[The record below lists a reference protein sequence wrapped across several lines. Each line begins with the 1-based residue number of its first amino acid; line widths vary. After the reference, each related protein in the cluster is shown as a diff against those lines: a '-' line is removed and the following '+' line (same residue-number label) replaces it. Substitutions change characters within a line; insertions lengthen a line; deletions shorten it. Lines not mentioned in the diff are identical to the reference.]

1 MDEEDF
7 LLLDDEE
14 DEETSPPKSKSG
26 SVKTE
31 KSSPVNIISN
41 ISKTV
46 GEGFS
51 QIPLKIKQSSDMKKL
66 LEERKNKIIPFAK
79 SADSILDA
87 DLVADGTYE
96 IEWGINGM
104 DCADC
109 AMKAKIAVNRL
120 PGVHNVK
127 VSVTEGNVRFDLD
140 LSKGKVS
147 RANSVL
153 ESLGHNPMI
162 TWQTVSGMTPTMV
175 ANNLG
180 IDRQV
185 LRTVLLEVPGMIN
198 VRFEDGKIEFQKITF
213 TSMKL
218 KELSDERLQQLFGQD
233 FKLQKSTISKLR
245 PDQVQLL
252 SAVMIIPVLLGVIA
266 IGQLDYI
273 PDFAALLLSLIGISF
288 AGFPMFRSAIASIQN
303 MFLGFQV
310 LTSLAVIGAMLMQ
323 EYPEALIV
331 TGLVAFAS
339 HLEESALV
347 RARNAMQGGL
357 DRLPR
362 LARLSSS
369 TQVSC
374 CNDDSCSSNVQ
385 KEPEACCDDDSCS
398 SNVQKEPEACCADD
412 SCSSNVKKESEACCD
427 DDSCDSNVEKTDS
440 EDDWLPIE
448 ALEIGDIVE
457 IRSGEVV
464 PVDGIIIEGSGAID
478 RAPLTGEPIPVS
490 IAKGDFVEAGLVLV
504 RGPIIVSCEASGETT
519 RLASL
524 IDLVRRYR
532 EQPTRTQTTIERFT
546 AFWVPFVLFGSL
558 LYGILTK
565 DFVTTLVLWV
575 VSCPCSLLLAAP
587 VPHATALSSASAS
600 GLVARGGDVLESA
613 ASIELAL
620 LDKTGTLT
628 TGHPKIGEFICTD
641 KHKEADILAIVSAL
655 EKRSNHPY
663 AKAIISLA
671 EESGIKPKKVTGI
684 SDGDAGVSG
693 KLSGKEIIFGRA
705 DWLLSQGV
713 EITEDIQKVLDSS
726 RKRGHGVSVLSL
738 SGKSVAAFSFIHD
751 DARDGVKE
759 MVHALQEQGI
769 IVEILSGD
777 EQSSVESFA
786 TQLGIDPS
794 ICRGNVDPEG
804 KAQWVEERSKARSTL
819 MAGDGFNDAGALAAA
834 NIGVAVGS
842 GDQVNLEAADV
853 LIPGDDPRAIV
864 RLLELA
870 KRTRMVV
877 NVNIAISVVVTLIL
891 VLTTLAGVNTS
902 IAAGI
907 AIHEASVFLIIIN
920 GMFVSSNN
928 TRRTTVLVDL
938 MKDLVNDL
946 KEAFSVLLG
955 ASNTTA

>member
-1 MDEEDF
+1 MDEEEF

-14 DEETSPPKSKSG
+14 EVNTPSK
-26 SVKTE
+26 E
-31 KSSPVNIISN
+31 KFKMIKNGDSSWQKVGNAISN
-41 ISKTV
+41 IP
-46 GEGFS
+46 FN
-51 QIPLKIKQSSDMKKL
+51 IKESSDMKESIRNNIDNL
-66 LEERKNKIIPFAK
+66 IPFAK
-79 SADSILDA
+79 SANLVLDA
-87 DLVADGTYE
+87 DLAVDGTYD
-96 IEWGINGM
+96 IEWNINGM
-104 DCADC
+104 DCTDC
-109 AMKAKIAVNRL
+109 AMKAKRAVNRL
-120 PGVHNVK
+120 PGVNSVNM
-127 VSVTEGNVRFDLD
+127 SVTEGTVTLNLD
-140 LSKGKVS
+140 LARGNVS
-147 RANSVL
+147 RANLVL
-153 ESLGHNPMI
+153 QNLGHNPI
-162 TWQTVSGMTPTMV
+162 IPWQSVSGITPTR
-175 ANNLG
+175 AASNLG
-180 IDRQV
+180 IERKV
-185 LRTVLLEVPGMIN
+185 LRNTLLEVPGIIN
-198 VRFEDGKIEFQKITF
+198 VRFEEGKIEFQRINFSSLK
-213 TSMKL
+213 MK
-218 KELSDERLQQLFGQD
+218 EISDERLQQLLGNNLKFQT
-233 FKLQKSTISKLR
+233 STTSKLR
-245 PDQVQLL
+245 TDQVQLL
-252 SAVMIIPVLLGVIA
+252 SAVFTIPLLMGVIA
-266 IGQLDYI
+266 INQLDYV
-273 PDFAALLLSLIGISF
+273 PNVFALLLSLIGIAF
-288 AGFPMFRSAIASIQN
+288 AGLPMFKAAVASIQN
-303 MFLGFQV
+303 KFLGFQV

-323 EYPEALIV
+323 HYTEALVV

-369 TQVSC
+369 
-374 CNDDSCSSNVQ
+374 
-385 KEPEACCDDDSCS
+385 
-398 SNVQKEPEACCADD
+398 ADA
-412 SCSSNVKKESEACCD
+412 SCCD
-427 DDSCDSNVEKTDS
+427 DDSCDSEVEENDS
-440 EDDWLPIE
+440 EEEWIPIE
-448 ALEIGDIVE
+448 ALNLGDIVE
-457 IRSGEVV
+457 IRSGEII
-464 PVDGIIIEGSGAID
+464 PVDGVIIEGSGAID
-478 RAPLTGEPIPVS
+478 RAPLTGEPIPIS
-490 IAKGDFVEAGLVLV
+490 ITKGDFVEAGLVLV
-504 RGPIIVSCEASGETT
+504 RGPIIVSCKASGDQT

-532 EQPTRTQTTIERFT
+532 EKPTKTQTTIERFT
-546 AFWVPFVLFGSL
+546 SIWVPFVLVFSL

-565 DFVTTLVLWV
+565 DFNLTLVLWV

-641 KHKEADILAIVSAL
+641 KHKEADILGIVSAL
-655 EKRSNHPY
+655 EQRSNHPY

-671 EESGIKPKKVTGI
+671 AESDAKPKKVTGI
-684 SDGDAGVSG
+684 NDGDAGVSG

-705 DWLLSQGV
+705 DWLISQGI

-726 RKRGHGVSVLSL
+726 RKKGHGVSVLSL

-751 DARDGVKE
+751 DARSGAKE
-759 MVHALQEQGI
+759 MIQALQEQGI

-786 TQLGIDPS
+786 TQIGIDPS

-870 KRTRMVV
+870 RRTKMIV
-877 NVNIAISVVVTLIL
+877 NINIAISVIVTLLL
-891 VLTTLAGVNTS
+891 VLATITGGNSS
-902 IAAGI
+902 IAIGI

-920 GMFVSSNN
+920 GMFVTDNN
-928 TRRTTVLVDL
+928 TRRITVLFDL
-938 MKDLVNDL
+938 MKGLADDL
-946 KEAFSVLLG
+946 KEAFVVLFRG
-955 ASNTTA
+955 NNTTA

>member
-1 MDEEDF
+1 MDEEEF

-14 DEETSPPKSKSG
+14 EVNTPSK
-26 SVKTE
+26 E
-31 KSSPVNIISN
+31 KFKMIKNGDSSWQKVGNAISN
-41 ISKTV
+41 IP
-46 GEGFS
+46 FN
-51 QIPLKIKQSSDMKKL
+51 IKESSDMKESIRNNIDNL
-66 LEERKNKIIPFAK
+66 IPFAK
-79 SADSILDA
+79 SADLVLDA
-87 DLVADGTYE
+87 DLAVDGTYD
-96 IEWGINGM
+96 IEWNINGM
-104 DCADC
+104 DCTDC
-109 AMKAKIAVNRL
+109 AMKAKRAVNRL
-120 PGVHNVK
+120 PGVNSVNM
-127 VSVTEGNVRFDLD
+127 SVTEGTVTLNLD
-140 LSKGKVS
+140 LARGSVS
-147 RANSVL
+147 RANLVL
-153 ESLGHNPMI
+153 QNLGHNPI
-162 TWQTVSGMTPTMV
+162 IPWQSVSGITPNR
-175 ANNLG
+175 AASNLG
-180 IDRQV
+180 IERKV
-185 LRTVLLEVPGMIN
+185 LRNTLLEVPGIIN
-198 VRFEDGKIEFQKITF
+198 VRFEEGKIEFQRINFSSLK
-213 TSMKL
+213 MK
-218 KELSDERLQQLFGQD
+218 EISDERLQQLLGNNLKFQT
-233 FKLQKSTISKLR
+233 STTSKLR
-245 PDQVQLL
+245 TDQVQLL
-252 SAVMIIPVLLGVIA
+252 SAVFTIPLLMGVIA
-266 IGQLDYI
+266 INQLDYV
-273 PDFAALLLSLIGISF
+273 PNVFALLLSLIGIAF
-288 AGFPMFRSAIASIQN
+288 AGFPMFKAAVASIQN
-303 MFLGFQV
+303 KFLGFQV

-323 EYPEALIV
+323 HYTEALVV

-369 TQVSC
+369 
-374 CNDDSCSSNVQ
+374 
-385 KEPEACCDDDSCS
+385 
-398 SNVQKEPEACCADD
+398 ADA
-412 SCSSNVKKESEACCD
+412 SCCD
-427 DDSCDSNVEKTDS
+427 DDSCDSEVEENDS
-440 EDDWLPIE
+440 EEEWIPIE
-448 ALEIGDIVE
+448 ALNLGDIVE
-457 IRSGEVV
+457 IRSGEII
-464 PVDGIIIEGSGAID
+464 PVDGIIMEGSGAID
-478 RAPLTGEPIPVS
+478 RAPLTGEPIPIS
-490 IAKGDFVEAGLVLV
+490 ITKGDFVEAGLVLV
-504 RGPIIVSCEASGETT
+504 RGPIIVSCKASGDQT

-532 EQPTRTQTTIERFT
+532 EKPTKTQTTIERFT
-546 AFWVPFVLFGSL
+546 SIWVPFVLVFSL

-565 DFVTTLVLWV
+565 DFNLTLVLWV

-641 KHKEADILAIVSAL
+641 KHKEADILGIVSAL
-655 EKRSNHPY
+655 EQRSNHPY

-671 EESGIKPKKVTGI
+671 AESDIKPKKVTGI
-684 SDGDAGVSG
+684 NDGDAGVSG

-705 DWLLSQGV
+705 DWLISQGI

-726 RKRGHGVSVLSL
+726 RKKGHGVSVLSL

-751 DARDGVKE
+751 DARSGAKE
-759 MVHALQEQGI
+759 MIQALQEQGI

-786 TQLGIDPS
+786 TQIGIDPS

-870 KRTRMVV
+870 RRTKMIV
-877 NVNIAISVVVTLIL
+877 NINIAISVIVTLLL
-891 VLTTLAGVNTS
+891 VLATITGGNSS
-902 IAAGI
+902 IAIGI

-920 GMFVSSNN
+920 GMFVTDNN
-928 TRRTTVLVDL
+928 TRRITVLFDL
-938 MKDLVNDL
+938 MKGLADDL
-946 KEAFSVLLG
+946 KEAFVVLFRG
-955 ASNTTA
+955 NNTTA